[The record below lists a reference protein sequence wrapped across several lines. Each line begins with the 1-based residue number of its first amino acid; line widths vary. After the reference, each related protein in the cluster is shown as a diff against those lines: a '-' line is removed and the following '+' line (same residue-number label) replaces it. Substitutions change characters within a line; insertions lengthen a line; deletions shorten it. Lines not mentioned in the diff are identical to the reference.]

1 MRANVRTHKIE
12 RSSIFY
18 SPITFTMKPIKTNC
32 IFCDSTSHDFKKCT
46 TIRNSNTK
54 IMQCM
59 QSETCPD
66 FNSFTTKEL
75 KLVAYLHP
83 FEKGISH
90 HQNAYFTNGYGN
102 TTNRKMVRNQ
112 IPLTLSKRRLVDA
125 LSKRWAS
132 LQPIIKQSLSPP
144 ECDECPIC
152 YETINELNWKGY
164 KWKKNRLYTR
174 SGSDIYWPIKTKC
187 GHIFCGSCWR
197 QHKREQHSISC
208 PMCRTKVHHSEI
220 TLLDN
225 NTCRNSSSTHSST
238 TQGDGNEITLLDD
251 DPWANITIQGAYW
264 EL

>member
-1 MRANVRTHKIE
+1 MKTSKI
-12 RSSIFY
+12 
-18 SPITFTMKPIKTNC
+18 NC
-32 IFCDSTSHDFKKCT
+32 IFCDSAKHKYDDCPAIQSN
-46 TIRNSNTK
+46 IRNKTE
-54 IMQCM
+54 IVRCM
-59 QSETCPD
+59 QSSTCPN
-66 FNSFTTKEL
+66 FNSFSTKEL
-75 KLVAYLHP
+75 KLIAYLHP
-83 FEKGISH
+83 FEEGITYQYETAIFSKSYGSH
-90 HQNAYFTNGYGN
+90 I
-102 TTNRKMVRNQ
+102 NRKMVRNS
-112 IPLTLSKRRLVDA
+112 IPLTLSKQRLVDA

-152 YETINELNWKGY
+152 YETINEPNWKGY

-225 NTCRNSSSTHSST
+225 NTCRNSSSTHSGPPPEFPLASA
-238 TQGDGNEITLLDD
+238 LLDD
-251 DPWANITIQGAYW
+251 DIQGAYW